1 MLIDTHCH
9 LGDAAFDADRDR
21 AVEAMRTAG
30 VARAVVIES
39 TLAKTA
45 GTLDWVA
52 KHAGL
57 VLATGCHPHDAA
69 HWSPDTAAA
78 VQGLWAE
85 PLVRAAGEMGLDYHY
100 DHSPRVVQQRAFDEQ
115 AGLAV
120 EAGLPIVIHAREAD
134 DDVVAILRGH
144 PDATVILHS
153 FSSGAVLRD
162 AGLDAGWYFSF
173 SGMVTFRSWSDGDTV
188 RAVPADRLLVE
199 TDSPYLAP
207 VPHRGRRNEPAY
219 VREVAHGVAA
229 LRAEP
234 VERVIASTGANA
246 IRLFWPT
253 EPEPVPEQ

>member
-9 LGDAAFDADRDR
+9 LGDPAFDADRDR
-21 AVEAMRTAG
+21 AVEAMHRAG

-39 TLAKTA
+39 ILGNAPTTLGWLAR
-45 GTLDWVA
+45 
-52 KHAGL
+52 HPGL
-57 VLATGCHPHDAA
+57 VLATGCHPHEASR
-69 HWSPDTAAA
+69 WSNNTAAA
-78 VQGLWAE
+78 VHGLWAE

-100 DHSPRVVQQRAFDEQ
+100 DHSPRHVQQRAFDEQ

-153 FSSGAVLRD
+153 FSSGPALRD

-173 SGMVTFRSWSDGDTV
+173 SGMVTFRSWSQGDTV

-207 VPHRGRRNEPAY
+207 VPHRGQRNQPAY
-219 VREVAHGVAA
+219 VREVVHGVAA
-229 LRAEP
+229 LRAES
-234 VERVIASTGANA
+234 VEQVIASTGANA
-246 IRLFWPT
+246 TRLFWPND
-253 EPEPVPEQ
+253 PDPVPEQ